1 MKTAIVYYSKHHGNT
16 KKLLDAIAEKH
27 DVTLIDVVANK
38 DADVSEYDRIGLA
51 SGIYFSAFAKQIT
64 AFTEEKLR
72 ETILLLIEAFFAANP
87 DILLYICETG
97 DGRQAFRSRLF
108 VRWFNTYS
116 NRDAYIMQTAEV
128 QEGKTKNFAA
138 LIVQK
143 SNPRLKEILAEFD
156 ETIRIL
162 TNKPQ
167 CHNFSRCALNSKKG
181 IKLPQL
187 PLPFPPKRP

>member
-1 MKTAIVYYSKHHGNT
+1 M
-16 KKLLDAIAEKH
+16 LPLD
-27 DVTLIDVVANK
+27 
-38 DADVSEYDRIGLA
+38 
-51 SGIYFSAFAKQIT
+51 Q
-64 AFTEEKLR
+64 KLR

-108 VRWFNTYS
+108 IRWFNNYAG
-116 NRDAYIMQTAEV
+116 RDAYVLQTAEV

-156 ETIRIL
+156 ETISIL
-162 TNKPQ
+162 TNKPE
-167 CHNFSRCALNSKKG
+167 
-181 IKLPQL
+181 
-187 PLPFPPKRP
+187 